1 MGTLF
6 SALDL
11 GRAGM
16 QVARVQLDTAG
27 HNISNVNK
35 EGFSRQRVELTT
47 RLPNYRSYGAIG
59 RGPAIEGIVRLR
71 DVFLDEMYREQVQG
85 LGKAE
90 TQAQYYTR
98 IEDIFLE
105 PSENGLSN
113 RLNVFFDS
121 LNDLANGPDE
131 LAVRVATLAEA
142 EAVADTLNEVSQ
154 RLRSLRTEANE
165 QVRNTIPEIN
175 SLAERIRD
183 LNVAIQA
190 VEVGG
195 IHANDLRDDR
205 DVLVDELAS
214 LVNIVTREDDKGN
227 YTVLLGGEEL
237 VNGRRYRE
245 LEVTPDPTLDE
256 KRDDFLAVQFVDSAQ
271 PVNITDG
278 ELAAALEIRDEQLLE
293 LEQRTDA
300 LAAGL
305 IEQVNRIHSQG
316 NGVTNIS
323 DALTS
328 ANPATSFLAE
338 LNAVGF
344 PFEIEDGSFDIVVYD
359 ATGTAIE
366 TVSVPVDVTGATPTT
381 MVDVRDAINASA
393 NLTMT
398 LDLSGRVTLT
408 PAAGASF
415 TFSNDTAG
423 FLTAVGFNGLF
434 TGTDAET
441 IAVNQDILDNP
452 NQLSTGYSL
461 DPLETGDNS
470 AALDLAAVRNQA
482 FLEDGTQT
490 INEHYEST
498 IVEVGINSRA
508 NLERLEVEQAFVAD
522 FDARRQEVSGVSLDE
537 EVTSLILYQ
546 RAFEGAAR
554 VITVADS
561 MLQTLINLVS

>member
-16 QVARVQLDTAG
+16 QVAQVQLDTAG

-113 RLNVFFDS
+113 RLNVFFDA

-195 IHANDLRDDR
+195 LHANDLRDDR

-256 KRDDFLAVQFVDSAQ
+256 KRDDFLVVQFVDSAQ

-305 IEQVNRIHSQG
+305 IEQMNRIHSQG
-316 NGVTNIS
+316 NGMVNIEDPIRASNVAS
-323 DALTS
+323 DFSVALNS
-328 ANPATSFLAE
+328 ADL
-338 LNAVGF
+338 
-344 PFEIEDGSFDIVVYD
+344 PFQVEDGSFDLVLYD
-359 ATGTAIE
+359 ASGALLE
-366 TVSVPVDVTGATPTT
+366 TLTVPIDVSGATPTT
-381 MVDVRDAINASA
+381 MIDVFSAINASPNVMMTFGA
-393 NLTMT
+393 GGRATITPTGGATMT
-398 LDLSGRVTLT
+398 F
-408 PAAGASF
+408 A
-415 TFSNDTAG
+415 NDTSG
-423 FLTAVGFNGLF
+423 FLTAMGFNGLF

-441 IAVNQDILDNP
+441 VAVNQDILDNP

-482 FLEDGTQT
+482 FLEGGTQT

-522 FDARRQEVSGVSLDE
+522 FDARRQEVSGVSVDE
-537 EVTSLILYQ
+537 EVTSLIMYQ